1 MHGESPIK
9 RRESRKIW
17 VGNVPVGGDAPI
29 AVQSMTNSDTND
41 VAATVA
47 QINRLEAAGV
57 DIVRVSVPDMD
68 AAEAFGKIKQLVKV
82 PLVADIH
89 FDYRIALRVAELG
102 VDCLRINPGNIG
114 REDRVRAVVDAARDR
129 GIPIRIGVNAG
140 SLEKTCR
147 RNTANRPP
155 RHWWSRPCAT
165 SSTSNA

>member
-1 MHGESPIK
+1 
-9 RRESRKIW
+9 
-17 VGNVPVGGDAPI
+17 VPVGGDAPI

-89 FDYRIALRVAELG
+89 FDYKIALRVAELG

-129 GIPIRIGVNAG
+129 GIRSVSASTPVPWK
-140 SLEKTCR
+140 KTCR
-147 RNTANRPP
+147 KKYGEPTPAALVE
-155 RHWWSRPCAT
+155 SACAT